1 MLTPLSALAAQQAKP
16 TKETMQRVKQFLEY
30 AASQEPA
37 VLTYRKSDM
46 KLAIHSDAGY
56 LNESKARSRAGG
68 HFFMSE
74 NIANP
79 PNNGAIHSLAEII
92 KAVMS
97 SAAEAELGALYLNAR
112 KGIEI
117 RNILKEMGHPQPPT
131 KIQTDNSTAEG
142 IINSRVQPKQTK
154 AMDMRLHWLR
164 DRSVAQKQFEFYW
177 RPGSTNRGDY
187 LTKHHPPSHH
197 VKIRPEILTSYKTL
211 VDLRSR
217 QKHDLQGCVT
227 VSTEQ

>member
-1 MLTPLSALAAQQAKP
+1 
-16 TKETMQRVKQFLEY
+16 
-30 AASQEPA
+30 
-37 VLTYRKSDM
+37 
-46 KLAIHSDAGY
+46 
-56 LNESKARSRAGG
+56 
-68 HFFMSE
+68 
-74 NIANP
+74 
-79 PNNGAIHSLAEII
+79 
-92 KAVMS
+92 MS
-97 SAAEAELGALYLNAR
+97 SAAEAELEALYLNAR
-112 KGIEI
+112 EGIEI
-117 RNILKEMGHPQPPT
+117 QNILKEMGHLQPPT

-142 IINSRVQPKQTK
+142 IVDSRVQPMQTK

-164 DRSVAQKQFEFYW
+164 NRSVTQKQFEFYW

-227 VSTEQ
+227 VSAEQ

>member
-1 MLTPLSALAAQQAKP
+1 MQKVTGKFSWYARAVNPTMLTPLSALAAQQAKP

-79 PNNGAIHSLAEII
+79 PNNGAIHSLAE
-92 KAVMS
+92 
-97 SAAEAELGALYLNAR
+97 
-112 KGIEI
+112 
-117 RNILKEMGHPQPPT
+117 T
-131 KIQTDNSTAEG
+131 
-142 IINSRVQPKQTK
+142 
-154 AMDMRLHWLR
+154 
-164 DRSVAQKQFEFYW
+164 
-177 RPGSTNRGDY
+177 
-187 LTKHHPPSHH
+187 
-197 VKIRPEILTSYKTL
+197 
-211 VDLRSR
+211 
-217 QKHDLQGCVT
+217 
-227 VSTEQ
+227 